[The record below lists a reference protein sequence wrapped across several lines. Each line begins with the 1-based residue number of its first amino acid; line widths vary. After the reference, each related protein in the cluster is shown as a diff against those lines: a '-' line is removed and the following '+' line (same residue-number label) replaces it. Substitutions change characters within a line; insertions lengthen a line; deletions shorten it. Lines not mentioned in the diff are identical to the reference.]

1 VRVAELPIRIL
12 EGLPAEPVLSV
23 DGAWGAPGL
32 NLSHWPGQ
40 KTPPEL
46 RHDLS
51 TGCALA
57 FSRLSEARQQ
67 ELARGCTA
75 IANNHYDTDGVL
87 AIFALARPAQALA
100 QSEFLLQAAAAG
112 DLFRFPNERA
122 FALDALIGALAEP
135 GSPWEALC
143 SGKSGRA
150 KHEILVRELVE
161 RLPWILA
168 GGLEELGALWKPQ
181 VERLRADVEALRGA
195 AKDEIVHLELAV
207 WSSDRPIDPG
217 RHALFGTS
225 ERDRALVLAREAGG
239 TRARLVLNT
248 SSWFELVSRPALPRP
263 DLAALA
269 ARLNALEQLEPE
281 AQLAWRAQ
289 PTASPAPELWFGR
302 AELESF
308 AEHNDV
314 LASSRLDP
322 VLIKRTVLESLRAV
336 WTFPDASLGAEG
348 AE

>member
-1 VRVAELPIRIL
+1 MRVAELPIRIL
-12 EGLPAEPVLSV
+12 DEPPAEPVLSV

-40 KTPPEL
+40 RTPPEL

-51 TGCALA
+51 TGCALNFA
-57 FSRLSEARQQ
+57 RLSEARQA

-87 AIFALARPAQALA
+87 SIFALARPAQALA

-122 FALDALIGALAEP
+122 FALDALIGGLAEP
-135 GSPWEALC
+135 GSPWEALW
-143 SGKSGRA
+143 SGKGGRE
-150 KHEILVRELVE
+150 KHQILVLELVE
-161 RLPWILA
+161 RLPWILE
-168 GGLEELGALWKPQ
+168 GGLEEFGGLWKPQ
-181 VERLRADVEALRGA
+181 VERLRADIEALRGA

-207 WSSDRPIDPG
+207 WTGERGLDPG

-225 ERDRALVLAREAGG
+225 ERDRALVLVREAGG
-239 TRARLVLNT
+239 TRARLVVNT

-269 ARLNALEQLEPE
+269 ARLNSLESLAPG
-281 AQLAWRAQ
+281 APLAWRAQ

-302 AELESF
+302 AELEFF
-308 AEHNDV
+308 AEHNDA
-314 LASSRLDP
+314 LAPSRLDP
-322 VLIKRTVLESLRAV
+322 VLIKRVVQDSLREAWV
-336 WTFPDASLGAEG
+336 FPDED
-348 AE
+348 

>member
-12 EGLPAEPVLSV
+12 DRATDERLISV
-23 DGAWGAPGL
+23 DGAWAQPGL
-32 NLSHWPGQ
+32 NLSHWPGNT
-40 KTPPEL
+40 TPPEL

-57 FSRLSEARQQ
+57 FARLSAARQA

-87 AIFALARPAQALA
+87 AIFALARPAVALA

-122 FALDALIGALAEP
+122 FALDVLIGALAEP
-135 GSPWEALC
+135 GSPWEALWAG
-143 SGKSGRA
+143 SSGRG

-195 AKDEIVHLELAV
+195 TKDEIVHLELAV
-207 WSSDRPIDPG
+207 WTGERGLDPG

-225 ERDRALVLAREAGG
+225 ERDRALVLTREAGG
-239 TRARLVLNT
+239 TRARLILNT

-269 ARLNALEQLEPE
+269 ARLNELEQCAPGAE
-281 AQLAWRAQ
+281 LAWRAQ
-289 PTASPAPELWFGR
+289 PIASPAPELWFGR
-302 AELESF
+302 TELEFF
-308 AEHNDV
+308 AEHNDA
-314 LASSRLDP
+314 LAPSRLDP
-322 VLIKRTVLESLRAV
+322 VLIKRVVQGSLRDAWV
-336 WTFPDASLGAEG
+336 FPDAD
-348 AE
+348 

>member
-1 VRVAELPIRIL
+1 VRVADLPIRIF
-12 EGLPAEPVLSV
+12 EGLPEGPVLSV

-57 FSRLSEARQQ
+57 FARVPEARQE

-87 AIFALARPAQALA
+87 AIFALARPAVALA

-122 FALDALIGALAEP
+122 FALDALIGGLAEP
-135 GSPWEALC
+135 GSPWEALWA
-143 SGKSGRA
+143 GKSGRA

-168 GGLEELGALWKPQ
+168 GGLEELGELWRPQ
-181 VERLRADVEALRGA
+181 VERLHADLEALRGA
-195 AKDEIVHLELAV
+195 TKDEIVHLELAV
-207 WSSDRPIDPG
+207 WTGEHGLDPG

-269 ARLNALEQLEPE
+269 ARLNPLESLAPD
-281 AQLAWRAQ
+281 APLAWRAQ
-289 PTASPAPELWFGR
+289 PIASPAPELWFGR
-302 AELESF
+302 PELGFF
-308 AEHNDV
+308 AEHNDA
-314 LASSRLDP
+314 LAPSRLDP
-322 VLIKRTVLESLRAV
+322 ILIKRVVLDSLREV
-336 WTFPDASLGAEG
+336 WVFPDAD
-348 AE
+348 

>member
-1 VRVAELPIRIL
+1 MRVAELPIRIL
-12 EGLPAEPVLSV
+12 DGLPAEPVLSV

-51 TGCALA
+51 TGIALEFA
-57 FSRLSEARQQ
+57 RLPERRQQ

-87 AIFALARPAQALA
+87 AIFALARPAEALA
-100 QSEFLLQAAAAG
+100 RAEFLLQAAAAG
-112 DLFRFPNERA
+112 DLFRVPNERA
-122 FALDALIGALAEP
+122 FALDALISALAEP
-135 GSPWEALC
+135 GSPWETLWR
-143 SGKSGRA
+143 GQSGRA
-150 KHEILVRELVE
+150 KQQILVRELVE
-161 RLPWILA
+161 RLPWILD
-168 GGLEELGALWKPQ
+168 GGLEELGALWEPQ
-181 VERLRADVEALRGA
+181 VERLRADLEALRGA
-195 AKDEIVHLELAV
+195 SKDEIVHLELAA
-207 WSSDRPIDPG
+207 WTRERPIDPG

-225 ERDRALVLAREAGG
+225 ERDRALVLARAANG

-269 ARLNALEQLEPE
+269 VRLNALESVGPE

-289 PTASPAPELWFGR
+289 PVASPAPELWFGTS
-302 AELESF
+302 ELDSF
-308 AEHNDV
+308 AEHND
-314 LASSRLDP
+314 AQAASRLDP
-322 VLIKRTVLESLRAV
+322 NLIKRAVLESMREA
-336 WTFPDASLGAEG
+336 WAFPDA
-348 AE
+348 